1 MLGKK
6 VLNNVYW
13 HSSLTTA
20 QSAEVQA
27 NISEAEILANLR
39 ANTDYNVVK

>member
-20 QSAEVQA
+20 QADEVQQHIA
-27 NISEAEILANLR
+27 EAENLAGLH
-39 ANTDYNVVK
+39 AGTDYNM